1 MLRSD
6 GLQKF
11 ILENV
16 ISFAFLNYRPKQ
28 SFWLGTLIA
37 LVGMVVFIG
46 PETILTLKLDQAFL
60 MRVSRSVL
68 TSLLIL
74 GYLHSDLN
82 PEIITIS
89 NFLKSKISLKKNS
102 LLPEMSSISIKYH
115 FFLAL

>member
-1 MLRSD
+1 MDSSLKSSIFVSQS
-6 GLQKF
+6 LIPF
-11 ILENV
+11 AFVTV
-16 ISFAFLNYRPKQ
+16 ISG
-28 SFWLGTLIA
+28 S
-37 LVGMVVFIG
+37 
-46 PETILTLKLDQAFL
+46 KLDQAFL